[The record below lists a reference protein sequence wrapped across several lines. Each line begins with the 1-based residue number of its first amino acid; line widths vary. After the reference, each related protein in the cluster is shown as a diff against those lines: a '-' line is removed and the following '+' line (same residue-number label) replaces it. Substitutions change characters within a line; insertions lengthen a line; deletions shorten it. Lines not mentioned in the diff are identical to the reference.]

1 MKKILVI
8 AVALM
13 SVVNTVVAQTGIV
26 LPPTKESPWKE
37 VQVVEIPAGQT
48 IYEGLTKNGNPKFW
62 FEFGELKVNVSPG
75 SATKYKA
82 NQVTLLLVKW
92 QHSETGKYKY
102 STRQKSAAKKST
114 PNVDLNN
121 LF

>member
-13 SVVNTVVAQTGIV
+13 SVVNTVVAQQK
-26 LPPTKESPWKE
+26 KESPWKE
-37 VQVVEIPAGQT
+37 IQVVEIPSELPIFT
-48 IYEGLTKNGNPKFW
+48 RITSKGNPYYYFD
-62 FEFGELKVNVSPG
+62 FNGLQVGVS
-75 SATKYKA
+75 ANNKAKYESH
-82 NQVTLLLVKW
+82 QVTLLLVKW
-92 QHSETGKYKY
+92 QHQETLKFRY
-102 STRQKSAAKKST
+102 STRQKRVEKKDI

>member
-13 SVVNTVVAQTGIV
+13 SVVNTVVAQQKQS
-26 LPPTKESPWKE
+26 LWKE

-48 IYEGLTKNGNPKFW
+48 IYEGVTSKGNPKYW
-62 FEFGELKVNVSPG
+62 FEFGELKVNVSSN
-75 SATKYKA
+75 SATKYKSNTA
-82 NQVTLLLVKW
+82 TLLLVKW
-92 QHSETGKYKY
+92 QHQETGKYRY
-102 STRQKSAAKKST
+102 STRQKREVKNT
-114 PNVDLNN
+114 PNVDLNS

>member
-13 SVVNTVVAQTGIV
+13 SVVNTVVAQQ
-26 LPPTKESPWKE
+26 KQDSPWKE
-37 VQVVEIPAGQT
+37 VQVVEIPQGQR
-48 IYEGLTKNGNPKFW
+48 IYEGITKSGNPKYW
-62 FEFGELKVNVSPG
+62 FEFGDLKVNVSPS
-75 SATKYKA
+75 SATKYK
-82 NQVTLLLVKW
+82 NNTTTLLLVKW
-92 QHSETGKYKY
+92 QHKETKAIKY
-102 STRQKSAAKKST
+102 STRQRERAKKNT